1 MAARYPLVLNN
12 TTIQELQ
19 SADTIAGYPTGTIV
33 GTTDA
38 QTLTNKIINALN
50 VFETRVPLGAG
61 VTTIDL
67 NTGGWFTKTVD
78 VAITGFTVSNIPT
91 AATNSAGFILDLAN
105 GGAYAVDFKINTI
118 AVKWISG
125 AAPTLTASGK
135 DSIAFVLNSDA
146 TWTGYVLGKDIK

>member
-1 MAARYPLVLNN
+1 MTARYPLVLNG

-19 SADTIAGYPTGTIV
+19 SADTIQGYPTGTIV
-33 GTTDA
+33 GTTDS
-38 QTLTNKIINALN
+38 QTLTNKLINALN
-50 VFETRVPLGAG
+50 VFETRVPLGTG
-61 VTTIDL
+61 VTTLDL

-78 VAITGFTVSNIPT
+78 AVIAGFTVNNIPT
-91 AATNSAGFILDLAN
+91 AATTSAGFILDLTN
-105 GGAYAVDFKINTI
+105 GGAYSVTFTINTV